1 MKYQQASYL
10 VALLFLTGAAWS
22 QSQQTGAAPDK
33 AVAAL
38 EDQWLQSQ
46 KTNNVDLLAPLLADK
61 FVYTN
66 GDGKLLDKAATLAD
80 AKATKFGSVSYE
92 KVQIVVSQ
100 GTAIAT
106 GEFVGK
112 GTDASGK
119 AFDARF
125 RYTDTWSK
133 MANGKWLCVA
143 SQVTPI
149 KI

>member
-106 GEFVGK
+106 G
-112 GTDASGK
+112 K